1 MIEKDNLDS
10 LDYFV
15 PKPWGKE
22 YLCWRSKSCAIW
34 LLELNYLASTSFHCH
49 TKKNTGLIVL
59 DGKIQLNL
67 INSEYILN
75 PLEKINIFRGRFHSS
90 KCISESGA
98 VMLEVEAPVDKRD
111 LIRWE
116 DNYGR
121 ENLSYEKKI
130 LKFKNSDPRLMLE
143 INELESSF
151 KTIYRNKKFEIIR
164 GSSIDEKKIDSGL
177 FICLEGG
184 LGVLDPL
191 QLVVVPGDVCSSLI
205 MKKLYTKFNV
215 TEDSIFLRILEN

>member
-15 PKPWGKE
+15 PKPWGRE

-34 LLELNYLASTSFHCH
+34 LLELNNSASTSFHCH

-59 DGKIQLNL
+59 DGKIQLSL
-67 INSEYILN
+67 INSEYVLN

-90 KCISESGA
+90 KCISENGA
-98 VMLEVEAPVDKRD
+98 IMLEVEAPVDKRD

-130 LKFKNSDPRLMLE
+130 LKFKTSDSRLMLDIDE
-143 INELESSF
+143 SESSF
-151 KTIYRNKKFEIIR
+151 KTSYRDKKFEVLR
-164 GSSIDEKKIDSGL
+164 GDLINENIIDSGL

-184 LGVLDPL
+184 LGVLDPQ

-205 MKKLYTKFNV
+205 MKKLYSKFKV
-215 TEDSIFLRILEN
+215 TEDSIFLRILEV